1 MQHRLRVNW
10 NGHNSEPFNVS
21 RGVRQGGV
29 LSPILFALYLDDLL
43 TELSRTSVGC
53 YWDKIFVGAI
63 AYADDITLLAPTPSA
78 LRKLLVVCETSGS
91 SLMLKFNPDKTQC
104 IRFGRRSSEL
114 CDAFKFC
121 GKFIKCEKSVSHLG
135 HVLQE
140 NLQDDLD
147 IQRCRSDFIKRANC
161 ILHRFAFCTPEVL
174 SYLLRCYCMSFYG
187 CAIWDLSSPS
197 IKSLDVCMNKVLR
210 RIWSLPYNSHTG
222 ILHVVSKCCSVY
234 NVCYNRFCKLF
245 HRAKSSNNKLVHS
258 VFSVLSSS
266 CRNYIG
272 YNNKYGFSFV
282 RNYTCSDYA
291 IARLIREIRDN
302 SIYVPGFNCCILDH
316 MARVASSN

>member
-1 MQHRLRVNW
+1 M
-10 NGHNSEPFNVS
+10 
-21 RGVRQGGV
+21 
-29 LSPILFALYLDDLL
+29 
-43 TELSRTSVGC
+43 
-53 YWDKIFVGAI
+53 
-63 AYADDITLLAPTPSA
+63 
-78 LRKLLVVCETSGS
+78 
-91 SLMLKFNPDKTQC
+91 
-104 IRFGRRSSEL
+104 
-114 CDAFKFC
+114 
-121 GKFIKCEKSVSHLG
+121 
-135 HVLQE
+135 
-140 NLQDDLD
+140 
-147 IQRCRSDFIKRANC
+147 
-161 ILHRFAFCTPEVL
+161 
-174 SYLLRCYCMSFYG
+174 
-187 CAIWDLSSPS
+187 
-197 IKSLDVCMNKVLR
+197 
-210 RIWSLPYNSHTG
+210 YNSHTG

-282 RNYTCSDYA
+282 RNYTCSDYV